1 MKKTK
6 HKLCKLIWCKQIALA
21 SERHCSQ
28 IQLIFEQW
36 QNNVRKQ
43 TKGIK
48 KCFLH
53 I

>member
-1 MKKTK
+1 MKKKTK
-6 HKLCKLIWCKQIALA
+6 HKLCKLIWCKQIAFV
-21 SERHCSQ
+21 SGRHCSQ
-28 IQLIFEQW
+28 IQLIFEQR

-43 TKGIK
+43 GIN